1 MTQDIVARLERLKAH
16 PEVKSWY
23 RLAKL
28 VEVTQNCVS
37 MWRKNAYSPNQE
49 NLAKIVE
56 LEREIGL
63 SKEVAKP

>member
-1 MTQDIVARLERLKAH
+1 MSNDIVARLERLKAH
-16 PEVKSWY
+16 PEIRSWY

-49 NLAKIVE
+49 NLEKIVE
-56 LEREIGL
+56 LEHELEL
-63 SKEVAKP
+63 SKEVTKQ